1 MVKVHT
7 PLEFI
12 ERSLQLLQ
20 AHPNTTKITTT
31 YHISPPPKKPSRHPK
46 PTPPTT
52 KSTPTAPATAPT
64 EEKPKLPR
72 GKLTLK
78 TYDPISGGIIIFKTE
93 KVADVG
99 RLVGGL
105 HRLGR
110 RMANV
115 KDIIPDDTTA
125 AATAAAAIAGGT
137 ATPTVTAGNT
147 VVSKDAVAGAVVGGA
162 GEGEA
167 GGSKGGKKKNKKKK

>member
-31 YHISPPPKKPSRHPK
+31 YHISPPPTKPSRHPK
-46 PTPPTT
+46 PTST
-52 KSTPTAPATAPT
+52 KSTATATTT

-93 KVADVG
+93 KVADMG

-115 KDIIPDDTTA
+115 KDIIPDDTAA
-125 AATAAAAIAGGT
+125 AATAGGGT
-137 ATPTVTAGNT
+137 ATPTATGGST
-147 VVSKDAVAGAVVGGA
+147 VVSKDAVAGAVVGASGA
-162 GEGEA
+162 GEEGSAA